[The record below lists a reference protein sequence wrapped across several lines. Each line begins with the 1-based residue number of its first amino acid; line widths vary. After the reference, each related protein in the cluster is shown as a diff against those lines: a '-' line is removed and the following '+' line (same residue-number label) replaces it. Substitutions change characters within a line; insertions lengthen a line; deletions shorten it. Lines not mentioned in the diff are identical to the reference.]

1 MFEPDLEIEVWKKDH
16 ENGEGYYWIAGCKN
30 ALDAVR
36 IADAYKA
43 LFKVDAR
50 VFVFDHPR
58 DRVVYE
64 TSYNH
69 GSYVEKVAEVHKRL
83 KQSLRYP

>member
-1 MFEPDLEIEVWKKDH
+1 MFEPDLEIEVWNKDH
-16 ENGEGYYWIAGCKN
+16 EQGEGYYWIASCKK

-43 LFKVDAR
+43 IFKVDAR

-58 DRVVYE
+58 DRVLYE
-64 TSYNH
+64 TKHNN
-69 GSYVEKVAEVHKRL
+69 GSYAEKAAEVHKRL